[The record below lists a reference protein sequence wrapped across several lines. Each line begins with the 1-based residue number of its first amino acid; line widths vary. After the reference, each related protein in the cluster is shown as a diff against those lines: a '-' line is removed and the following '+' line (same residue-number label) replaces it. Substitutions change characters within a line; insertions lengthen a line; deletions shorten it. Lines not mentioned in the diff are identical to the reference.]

1 MATQYLLRF
10 TYTNEALRAMIN
22 DPQDRRA
29 SFAKLAEKLGY
40 RVGDAYYSITKS
52 QALIIIE
59 GPPEELGVL
68 EFTVRESGGFEGIEI
83 EQIVTNEEVIEI
95 FGRAKSLSTEFAA
108 PNQDEIDRILL
119 DE

>member
-1 MATQYLLRF
+1 MQVLPNSLRNLGIVLETHTTQS
-10 TYTNEALRAMIN
+10 
-22 DPQDRRA
+22 QDHRP
-29 SFAKLAEKLGY
+29 L
-40 RVGDAYYSITKS
+40 
-52 QALIIIE
+52 IIE

-108 PNQDEIDRILL
+108 PNQDEIDRMLL

>member
-1 MATQYLLRF
+1 MENFFGVEVKKAQ
-10 TYTNEALRAMIN
+10 
-22 DPQDRRA
+22 
-29 SFAKLAEKLGY
+29 
-40 RVGDAYYSITKS
+40 
-52 QALIIIE
+52 
-59 GPPEELGVL
+59 LGVL